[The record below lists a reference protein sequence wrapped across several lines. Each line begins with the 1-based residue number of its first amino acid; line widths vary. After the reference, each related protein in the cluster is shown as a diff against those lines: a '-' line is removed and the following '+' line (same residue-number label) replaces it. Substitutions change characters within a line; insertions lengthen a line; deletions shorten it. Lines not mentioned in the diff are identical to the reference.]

1 MNLVVLLKL
10 KHGPYHLRQKRF
22 VQAALCIPFGQFP
35 KVKGQ
40 STSWAYEVLRAH
52 QSSSSVSTQTALPQY
67 WSIAKQHFINCRI
80 PYKLGCVITRWNWE
94 TVWECAPPFF
104 PGSATRENWA
114 SFPIWCQA
122 SPSVW
127 MEVLSLHCS
136 HITSKSLSL
145 SERATTVLTSDTWS
159 SGGAHLTL

>member
-1 MNLVVLLKL
+1 M
-10 KHGPYHLRQKRF
+10 
-22 VQAALCIPFGQFP
+22 QAALCISFGQFP
-35 KVKGQ
+35 KVRGQ
-40 STSWAYEVLRAH
+40 STSWAYEILRVH

-67 WSIAKQHFINCRI
+67 WSIEKQHFINCRI

-94 TVWECAPPFF
+94 RVWECAPPFF

-127 MEVLSLHCS
+127 MEVHSLHCS
-136 HITSKSLSL
+136 QITCILFKSLSL
-145 SERATTVLTSDTWS
+145 SERAMTVITSDIWS
-159 SGGAHLTL
+159 SRGDHFTLYTSLSSV